1 MLNSK
6 YIGASSYRIVG
17 DCSSEEPKGFVGESY
32 DDVAN
37 QISNALIESVWAEH
51 CVYSI
56 RELVGYINN
65 HNDLVIY
72 TRQNAEKVVNST
84 PFDIDEILSCEFLSG
99 DYSTSDVQRVGLN
112 MVELDELKD
121 PIFLTLVDTYEELE
135 GGHTV
140 EKLPCEKSFPVLV
153 ERYKEDRDDRLSL
166 KGLFFSEPK
175 IIIDEYADV
184 YDLMLESVDDRQLEA
199 VMGCVVSFEYQLAH
213 NHGRCVENE
222 GCLIAFYASL
232 VLKPSIYDSEIIEAF
247 TKAAQ

>member
-72 TRQNAEKVVNST
+72 TRQNAEKVVSST

-112 MVELDELKD
+112 MAELDELKD

-140 EKLPCEKSFPVLV
+140 EKLPCENLFPVLA
-153 ERYKEDRDDRLSL
+153 ERYKEDNGDRLSL

-175 IIIDEYADV
+175 IVIDEYADV
-184 YDLMLESVDDRQLEA
+184 YDLMFANVDDRQIEA
-199 VMGCVVSFEYQLAH
+199 AMSCVVSFEYKIAH
-213 NHGRCVENE
+213 NHGREVENE
-222 GCLIAFYASL
+222 GNLIAFYASL